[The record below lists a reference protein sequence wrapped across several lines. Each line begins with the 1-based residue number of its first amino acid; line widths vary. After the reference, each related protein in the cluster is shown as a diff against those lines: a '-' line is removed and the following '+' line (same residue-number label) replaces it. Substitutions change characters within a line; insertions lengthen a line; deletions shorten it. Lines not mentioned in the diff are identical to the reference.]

1 QICKSIDGAQSWN
14 SLPNTLGG
22 DYTIQ
27 FIDENL
33 GFRTGSNLYKTT
45 DGGITWIKITTPYYF
60 YNVQFLS
67 ENVGYGMADSKLYK
81 TTDGGI
87 NWTLISGTDYVSNYQ
102 FLNEQ
107 EGFILLNNEI
117 LKTKN
122 GGTNWGRISTGKSYQ
137 YINFENANIGYL
149 SGQYSDDHAYTDNG
163 GATWNSIAKPFTDIR
178 RFVINRQ
185 LFLGGTYGKMA
196 A

>member
-1 QICKSIDGAQSWN
+1 
-14 SLPNTLGG
+14 
-22 DYTIQ
+22 
-27 FIDENL
+27 
-33 GFRTGSNLYKTT
+33 
-45 DGGITWIKITTPYYF
+45 
-60 YNVQFLS
+60 
-67 ENVGYGMADSKLYK
+67 K

-185 LFLGGTYGKMA
+185 LYLGGTYGKMA
-196 A
+196 ATNLVFDAFYLKNIAVSGLTAQKARISGYGSANTGNLENIVFEYS